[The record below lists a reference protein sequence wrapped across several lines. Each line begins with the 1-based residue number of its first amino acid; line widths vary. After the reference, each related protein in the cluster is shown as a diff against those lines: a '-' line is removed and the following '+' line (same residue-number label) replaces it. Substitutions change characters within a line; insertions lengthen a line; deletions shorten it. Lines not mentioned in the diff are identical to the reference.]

1 MRHTSTFRVVG
12 RHVLNL
18 WRIMRS
24 EQTLTSY
31 TLENIAFH
39 VLQQRYCPQYFCMQ
53 HSLKCSRV
61 PRYTFSTLSEWHHS
75 AVPAHSA
82 RILRY
87 FSSRTE
93 MTLKILEE
101 IDVITKTA

>member
-1 MRHTSTFRVVG
+1 
-12 RHVLNL
+12 
-18 WRIMRS
+18 MRS

-39 VLQQRYCPQYFCMQ
+39 VLQQRYHRQYLCMQ
-53 HSLKCSRV
+53 CSLKCGRV
-61 PRYTFSTLSEWHHS
+61 PRYTYSTLSDWHRS

-87 FSSRTE
+87 FSNRTA
-93 MTLKILEE
+93 MILNILEE
-101 IDVITKTA
+101 SDVITKTA